1 MSYPDKRDCG
11 VSQRANKDILRDID
25 KVFLLF
31 LNTKTCKYCKN
42 WKELAR
48 IIHLLIN
55 KIMKYIKKA
64 VVIDAIQVKANNFD
78 RICDFM
84 GCTPEQVL
92 NPMSDIDEFGD
103 SRDPYLGVIIDTLE
117 GKMQANIGDM
127 IIKGV
132 KGEFYPCK
140 PDIFK
145 ATYDKAPADYK
156 DRMRVEYYDL
166 NERWNK
172 LGAFFQTAAYG
183 NLNDKQKALLEAQ
196 HKAMAEYRKVLEER
210 IKLEGIVL

>member
-1 MSYPDKRDCG
+1 
-11 VSQRANKDILRDID
+11 
-25 KVFLLF
+25 
-31 LNTKTCKYCKN
+31 
-42 WKELAR
+42 
-48 IIHLLIN
+48 
-55 KIMKYIKKA
+55 MKYQKKA

-145 ATYDKAPADYK
+145 ATYDKAPTDYRE
-156 DRMRVEYYDL
+156 RMAIEHYEL
-166 NERWNK
+166 NERFNK
-172 LGAFFQTAAYG
+172 LGAFFQTAAFG
-183 NLNDKQKALLEAQ
+183 NLSDEKKELMRQQHEAM
-196 HKAMAEYRKVLEER
+196 KTYLDVLGKRCE
-210 IKLEGIVL
+210 LEGIRL

>member
-1 MSYPDKRDCG
+1 
-11 VSQRANKDILRDID
+11 
-25 KVFLLF
+25 
-31 LNTKTCKYCKN
+31 
-42 WKELAR
+42 
-48 IIHLLIN
+48 
-55 KIMKYIKKA
+55 MKYIKKA

-156 DRMRVEYYDL
+156 DRMRGEYYEL

-196 HKAMAEYRKVLEER
+196 HKAMTEYRKVLEER

>member
-1 MSYPDKRDCG
+1 
-11 VSQRANKDILRDID
+11 
-25 KVFLLF
+25 
-31 LNTKTCKYCKN
+31 
-42 WKELAR
+42 
-48 IIHLLIN
+48 
-55 KIMKYIKKA
+55 MKYTKKP
-64 VVIDAIQVKANNFD
+64 VIIDAIQVKANNFD

-92 NPMSDIDEFGD
+92 NPMSDIDKFGD
-103 SRDPYLGVIIDTLE
+103 SRDPYLGVIIETLE

-196 HKAMAEYRKVLEER
+196 HKAMTEYRKVLEER

>member
-1 MSYPDKRDCG
+1 
-11 VSQRANKDILRDID
+11 
-25 KVFLLF
+25 
-31 LNTKTCKYCKN
+31 
-42 WKELAR
+42 
-48 IIHLLIN
+48 
-55 KIMKYIKKA
+55 MKYQKKA

-140 PDIFK
+140 PDIF
-145 ATYDKAPADYK
+145 AD
-156 DRMRVEYYDL
+156 DL
-166 NERWNK
+166 PNWS
-172 LGAFFQTAAYG
+172 AVAV
-183 NLNDKQKALLEAQ
+183 D
-196 HKAMAEYRKVLEER
+196 
-210 IKLEGIVL
+210 

>member
-1 MSYPDKRDCG
+1 
-11 VSQRANKDILRDID
+11 
-25 KVFLLF
+25 
-31 LNTKTCKYCKN
+31 
-42 WKELAR
+42 
-48 IIHLLIN
+48 
-55 KIMKYIKKA
+55 MKYIKKA

-103 SRDPYLGVIIDTLE
+103 SRDPYLGVIIETME

-145 ATYDKAPADYK
+145 ATYDKADTDYR

-196 HKAMAEYRKVLEER
+196 HKAMTEYRKVLEER

>member
-1 MSYPDKRDCG
+1 
-11 VSQRANKDILRDID
+11 
-25 KVFLLF
+25 
-31 LNTKTCKYCKN
+31 
-42 WKELAR
+42 
-48 IIHLLIN
+48 
-55 KIMKYIKKA
+55 MKYIKKA
-64 VVIDAIQVKANNFD
+64 VVIDAIQMKANNFD

-103 SRDPYLGVIIDTLE
+103 SRDPYLGVIIETLE

-145 ATYDKAPADYK
+145 ATYDKAPQDYK

>member
-1 MSYPDKRDCG
+1 
-11 VSQRANKDILRDID
+11 
-25 KVFLLF
+25 
-31 LNTKTCKYCKN
+31 
-42 WKELAR
+42 
-48 IIHLLIN
+48 
-55 KIMKYIKKA
+55 MKYIKKA

-103 SRDPYLGVIIDTLE
+103 SRDPYLGVIIETLE

-127 IIKGV
+127 IIKGI

-145 ATYDKAPADYK
+145 ATYDKADIDYR
-156 DRMRVEYYDL
+156 DRMRSEHYEL
-166 NERWNK
+166 NERANK
-172 LGAFFQTAAYG
+172 LSSFFQTAIFG
-183 NLNDKQKALLEAQ
+183 NLPDEKKELMREQLR
-196 HKAMAEYRKVLEER
+196 AMREYLGILGKRCE
-210 IKLEGIVL
+210 LEGIVL

>member
-1 MSYPDKRDCG
+1 
-11 VSQRANKDILRDID
+11 
-25 KVFLLF
+25 
-31 LNTKTCKYCKN
+31 
-42 WKELAR
+42 
-48 IIHLLIN
+48 
-55 KIMKYIKKA
+55 MKYIKKA

-103 SRDPYLGVIIDTLE
+103 SRDPYLGVIIETLE

-140 PDIFK
+140 PDSFK
-145 ATYDKAPADYK
+145 ATYDKADTDYR
-156 DRMRVEYYDL
+156 DRMRSEHYEL
-166 NERWNK
+166 NERANK
-172 LGAFFQTAAYG
+172 LSSFFQTAIFG
-183 NLNDKQKALLEAQ
+183 NLPDEKKELMREQLR
-196 HKAMAEYRKVLEER
+196 AMREYLGILGKRCE
-210 IKLEGIVL
+210 LEGIVL

>member
-1 MSYPDKRDCG
+1 
-11 VSQRANKDILRDID
+11 
-25 KVFLLF
+25 
-31 LNTKTCKYCKN
+31 
-42 WKELAR
+42 
-48 IIHLLIN
+48 
-55 KIMKYIKKA
+55 MKYIKKA

-103 SRDPYLGVIIDTLE
+103 SRDPYLGVIIETLE

-145 ATYDKAPADYK
+145 ATYDMADTDYR
-156 DRMRVEYYDL
+156 DRMRSEHYEL
-166 NERWNK
+166 NERANK
-172 LGAFFQTAAYG
+172 LSSFFQTAIFG
-183 NLNDKQKALLEAQ
+183 NLPDEKKELMREQLR
-196 HKAMAEYRKVLEER
+196 AMREYLGILGKRCE
-210 IKLEGIVL
+210 LEGIVL

>member
-1 MSYPDKRDCG
+1 
-11 VSQRANKDILRDID
+11 
-25 KVFLLF
+25 
-31 LNTKTCKYCKN
+31 
-42 WKELAR
+42 
-48 IIHLLIN
+48 
-55 KIMKYIKKA
+55 MKYQKKA

-84 GCTPEQVL
+84 GCTPEQVM
-92 NPMSDIDEFGD
+92 NPLFDIDEFGD
-103 SRDPYLGVIIDTLE
+103 SRDPYLGVIIETLE

-156 DRMRVEYYDL
+156 DRMVQEHYEL
-166 NERWNK
+166 NERFNK
-172 LGAFFQTAAYG
+172 LGSFFQTAAFG
-183 NLNDKQKALLEAQ
+183 NLSDEKKELMRQQHEAMHTYLEVL
-196 HKAMAEYRKVLEER
+196 RKRCE
-210 IKLEGIVL
+210 LEGIRL

>member
-1 MSYPDKRDCG
+1 
-11 VSQRANKDILRDID
+11 
-25 KVFLLF
+25 
-31 LNTKTCKYCKN
+31 
-42 WKELAR
+42 
-48 IIHLLIN
+48 
-55 KIMKYIKKA
+55 MKYIKKA

-84 GCTPEQVL
+84 GCTPDQVL

-103 SRDPYLGVIIDTLE
+103 SRDPYLGVIIETLE

-145 ATYDKAPADYK
+145 ATYDKVDTYYR
-156 DRMRVEYYDL
+156 DRMRSEHYEL
-166 NERWNK
+166 NERANK
-172 LGAFFQTAAYG
+172 LSSFFQTAIFG
-183 NLNDKQKALLEAQ
+183 NLPDEKKELMREQLR
-196 HKAMAEYRKVLEER
+196 AMREYLGILGKRCE
-210 IKLEGIVL
+210 LEGIVL

>member
-1 MSYPDKRDCG
+1 
-11 VSQRANKDILRDID
+11 
-25 KVFLLF
+25 
-31 LNTKTCKYCKN
+31 
-42 WKELAR
+42 
-48 IIHLLIN
+48 
-55 KIMKYIKKA
+55 MKYIKKA

-103 SRDPYLGVIIDTLE
+103 SRDPYLGVIIETLE

-145 ATYDKAPADYK
+145 ATYDKAPQDYK

-183 NLNDKQKALLEAQ
+183 NLNDKQKSLLEAQ

>member
-1 MSYPDKRDCG
+1 
-11 VSQRANKDILRDID
+11 
-25 KVFLLF
+25 
-31 LNTKTCKYCKN
+31 
-42 WKELAR
+42 
-48 IIHLLIN
+48 
-55 KIMKYIKKA
+55 MKYIKKA

-145 ATYDKAPADYK
+145 ATYDKAPQDYK

>member
-1 MSYPDKRDCG
+1 
-11 VSQRANKDILRDID
+11 
-25 KVFLLF
+25 
-31 LNTKTCKYCKN
+31 
-42 WKELAR
+42 
-48 IIHLLIN
+48 
-55 KIMKYIKKA
+55 MKYRKKP
-64 VVIDAIQVKANNFD
+64 VVIEAVQFTGTNTRQIL
-78 RICDFM
+78 DFI
-84 GCTPEQVL
+84 GSSNRPAV
-92 NPMSDIDEFGD
+92 IGD
-103 SRDPYLGVIIDTLE
+103 GWIEIFILE
-117 GKMQANIGDM
+117 GTMRADPGDY
-127 IIKGV
+127 IICGV

>member
-1 MSYPDKRDCG
+1 
-11 VSQRANKDILRDID
+11 
-25 KVFLLF
+25 
-31 LNTKTCKYCKN
+31 
-42 WKELAR
+42 
-48 IIHLLIN
+48 
-55 KIMKYIKKA
+55 MKYIKKA

-172 LGAFFQTAAYG
+172 LGAFFQTAIFG
-183 NLNDKQKALLEAQ
+183 NLPDEKKELMREQLRV
-196 HKAMAEYRKVLEER
+196 MREYLGILGKRCE
-210 IKLEGIVL
+210 LEGIVL

>member
-1 MSYPDKRDCG
+1 
-11 VSQRANKDILRDID
+11 
-25 KVFLLF
+25 
-31 LNTKTCKYCKN
+31 
-42 WKELAR
+42 
-48 IIHLLIN
+48 
-55 KIMKYIKKA
+55 MKYIKKA
-64 VVIDAIQVKANNFD
+64 VTIDAIQVKANNFD

-117 GKMQANIGDM
+117 GKMRADIGDM

-145 ATYDKAPADYK
+145 ATYDKAPIDYR
-156 DRMRVEYYDL
+156 DRMEAEYYEL
-166 NERWNK
+166 NERYNK
-172 LGAFFQTAAYG
+172 LGAFFQTAAFG
-183 NLNDKQKALLEAQ
+183 NLSEGKRLLLSEQ
-196 HKAMAEYRKVLEER
+196 YRAMGEYRGILGKRME
-210 IKLEGIVL
+210 LEGIKY

>member
-1 MSYPDKRDCG
+1 
-11 VSQRANKDILRDID
+11 
-25 KVFLLF
+25 
-31 LNTKTCKYCKN
+31 
-42 WKELAR
+42 
-48 IIHLLIN
+48 
-55 KIMKYIKKA
+55 MKYQKKA

-103 SRDPYLGVIIDTLE
+103 SRDPYLGVIIETLE

-156 DRMRVEYYDL
+156 DRMALEHYEL
-166 NERWNK
+166 NERVNK
-172 LGAFFQTAAYG
+172 LGGFFQTDAYG
-183 NLNDKQKALLEAQ
+183 DLNDKQKALLEAQ
-196 HKAMAEYRKVLEER
+196 HKAMTEYRKVLEER

>member
-1 MSYPDKRDCG
+1 
-11 VSQRANKDILRDID
+11 
-25 KVFLLF
+25 
-31 LNTKTCKYCKN
+31 
-42 WKELAR
+42 
-48 IIHLLIN
+48 
-55 KIMKYIKKA
+55 MKYIKKA

-103 SRDPYLGVIIDTLE
+103 SRDPYLGVIIETLE

-145 ATYDKAPADYK
+145 ATYDKAPQDYQ
-156 DRMRVEYYDL
+156 DRMKMEHYEL

>member
-1 MSYPDKRDCG
+1 
-11 VSQRANKDILRDID
+11 
-25 KVFLLF
+25 
-31 LNTKTCKYCKN
+31 
-42 WKELAR
+42 
-48 IIHLLIN
+48 
-55 KIMKYIKKA
+55 MKYQKKA

-132 KGEFYPCK
+132 NGEFYPCK

-156 DRMRVEYYDL
+156 DRLAMEHYEL
-166 NERWNK
+166 NERINK
-172 LGAFFQTAAYG
+172 LGSFFQTSIFG
-183 NLNDKQKALLEAQ
+183 GLPDNKKELMRKQIEVMREYLKILED
-196 HKAMAEYRKVLEER
+196 RCFLENIR
-210 IKLEGIVL
+210 L

>member
-1 MSYPDKRDCG
+1 
-11 VSQRANKDILRDID
+11 
-25 KVFLLF
+25 
-31 LNTKTCKYCKN
+31 
-42 WKELAR
+42 
-48 IIHLLIN
+48 
-55 KIMKYIKKA
+55 MKYQKKA

-156 DRMRVEYYDL
+156 DRMALEHYEL
-166 NERWNK
+166 NERVNK
-172 LGAFFQTAAYG
+172 LGGFFQTDAYG
-183 NLNDKQKALLEAQ
+183 DLNDKQKALLEAQ
-196 HKAMAEYRKVLEER
+196 HKAMTEYRKVLEER

>member
-1 MSYPDKRDCG
+1 
-11 VSQRANKDILRDID
+11 
-25 KVFLLF
+25 
-31 LNTKTCKYCKN
+31 
-42 WKELAR
+42 
-48 IIHLLIN
+48 
-55 KIMKYIKKA
+55 MKYIKKA

-103 SRDPYLGVIIDTLE
+103 SRDPYLGVIIETLE

-140 PDIFK
+140 PDIFE
-145 ATYDKAPADYK
+145 ATYDKADTDYR
-156 DRMRVEYYDL
+156 DRMRSEHYEL
-166 NERWNK
+166 NERANK
-172 LGAFFQTAAYG
+172 LSSFFQTAIFG
-183 NLNDKQKALLEAQ
+183 NLPDEKKELMREQLRV
-196 HKAMAEYRKVLEER
+196 MREYLGILGKRCE
-210 IKLEGIVL
+210 LEGIVL

>member
-1 MSYPDKRDCG
+1 
-11 VSQRANKDILRDID
+11 
-25 KVFLLF
+25 
-31 LNTKTCKYCKN
+31 
-42 WKELAR
+42 
-48 IIHLLIN
+48 
-55 KIMKYIKKA
+55 MKYIKKA
-64 VVIDAIQVKANNFD
+64 VTIDAIQVSANNFD

-92 NPMSDIDEFGD
+92 NPMSDIDEYGD
-103 SRDPYLGVIIDTLE
+103 SRDHYLGIIIDTLE

-156 DRMRVEYYDL
+156 DRMALEHYEL
-166 NERWNK
+166 NERTNK
-172 LGAFFQTAAYG
+172 LGSFFQTAVFG
-183 NLNDKQKALLEAQ
+183 NLPDEKKELLHQ
-196 HKAMAEYRKVLEER
+196 QYDAMRIYLEILGKRCE
-210 IKLEGIVL
+210 LEGIRL

>member
-1 MSYPDKRDCG
+1 
-11 VSQRANKDILRDID
+11 
-25 KVFLLF
+25 
-31 LNTKTCKYCKN
+31 
-42 WKELAR
+42 
-48 IIHLLIN
+48 
-55 KIMKYIKKA
+55 MKYIKKA

-103 SRDPYLGVIIDTLE
+103 SRDPYLGVIIETLE

-145 ATYDKAPADYK
+145 ATYDKAPQDYK

-210 IKLEGIVL
+210 INLEGIVL

>member
-1 MSYPDKRDCG
+1 
-11 VSQRANKDILRDID
+11 
-25 KVFLLF
+25 
-31 LNTKTCKYCKN
+31 
-42 WKELAR
+42 
-48 IIHLLIN
+48 
-55 KIMKYIKKA
+55 MKYIKKA

-103 SRDPYLGVIIDTLE
+103 SRDPYLGVIIETLE

-145 ATYDKAPADYK
+145 ATYDKAPQDYK
-156 DRMRVEYYDL
+156 DRMRVEYYEL

-183 NLNDKQKALLEAQ
+183 NLNDKQKTLLEAQ
-196 HKAMAEYRKVLEER
+196 HKAMTEYRKVLEER

>member
-1 MSYPDKRDCG
+1 
-11 VSQRANKDILRDID
+11 
-25 KVFLLF
+25 
-31 LNTKTCKYCKN
+31 
-42 WKELAR
+42 
-48 IIHLLIN
+48 
-55 KIMKYIKKA
+55 MKYIKKA

-103 SRDPYLGVIIDTLE
+103 SRDPYLGVIIETLE

-132 KGEFYPCK
+132 NGEFYPCK
-140 PDIFK
+140 PDIFAK
-145 ATYDKAPADYK
+145 TYDKAPADYK
-156 DRMRVEYYDL
+156 DRMRAEYYEL

-196 HKAMAEYRKVLEER
+196 HKAMTEYRKVLGER